1 MTGRA
6 MRAVLTWG
14 LVLAVW
20 PMAARAQVDA
30 DNGDAVVVDMPEP
43 DRGCPAKPE
52 FMPMTPMALVGIER
66 LGWLVHQAIIP
77 SGKDKF
83 FQAGARSRSG
93 VKPVPA
99 EMARKLGAPDTK
111 VPLWVF
117 GKENSKACK
126 ATPTA
131 WWAVRMGTD
140 EDRQTYLMA
149 EVAVE
154 CELLPPGRLSGTPIA
169 VRQKDEPTGCRLR
182 RPNRSQTG
190 KDSDGLPPD
199 YAEHIPPQDC
209 AAPECARLWEYFGV
223 TGGEDSAGA
232 FDLTVSYLHRNGS
245 NPCNWAT
252 DDLSKLFVR
261 HAESTS
267 LQELKPGGVLFGGL
281 WDFNGLR
288 YILSRQMGVFY
299 AYDYQQLKAPRPK
312 MTPKSVRYGSPT
324 EEDLIHA
331 KRSLSPCKK

>member
-1 MTGRA
+1 MTGGA
-6 MRAVLTWG
+6 MRAG
-14 LVLAVW
+14 FALVLALTAW
-20 PMAARAQVDA
+20 PQAARAQVDV

-43 DRGCPAKPE
+43 DRGCPVKPE
-52 FMPMTPMALVGIER
+52 FLPVTPMGLVGIER

-77 SGKDKF
+77 PGKDKF

-99 EMARKLGAPDTK
+99 EMARKLGAPDLK

-117 GKENSKACK
+117 GKADAKACK
-126 ATPTA
+126 ATPVE

-149 EVAVE
+149 ELRTD
-154 CELLPPGRLSGTPIA
+154 CELLPPGRLSGTPL
-169 VRQKDEPTGCRLR
+169 VLRQKDEPTGCRLR
-182 RPNRSQTG
+182 RPNRNQTG
-190 KDSDGLPPD
+190 KETDGIPPD

-209 AAPECARLWEYFGV
+209 VSPECARLWEYFGV
-223 TGGEDSAGA
+223 TGEDNAGA

-252 DDLSKLFVR
+252 EDLSKLFVR
-261 HAESTS
+261 APESTS

-288 YILSRQMGVFY
+288 YILSRQMGMFY
-299 AYDYQQLKAPRPK
+299 AYDYQKLKAPPK
-312 MTPKSVRYGSPT
+312 AVRYGSPT